1 MQDLS
6 QKRLDRPVLQRVPHA
21 AQALPTDLLAAIF
34 AQLGPVDRCL
44 CRQQQRALHPKA
56 QPLIVFLTQSRA
68 RCRQQGPTHHTSVGG
83 LAGSAPE
90 TQQRIQ
96 LVPALK
102 CSRTLVPCW
111 CRAAT
116 AAVCL
121 EWAAVHADSRIWEA
135 VSVDCERAHGLRQR
149 GKRTA
154 ECLHRWLSARAL
166 GLRQLEFC
174 NHCSCLRA
182 GSREEMRDN
191 VSLLPCR
198 W

>member
-1 MQDLS
+1 M
-6 QKRLDRPVLQRVPHA
+6 
-21 AQALPTDLLAAIF
+21 
-34 AQLGPVDRCL
+34 
-44 CRQQQRALHPKA
+44 
-56 QPLIVFLTQSRA
+56 
-68 RCRQQGPTHHTSVGG
+68 
-83 LAGSAPE
+83 
-90 TQQRIQ
+90 
-96 LVPALK
+96 PALK

-154 ECLHRWLSARAL
+154 ECLPRWLSARAL

-174 NHCSCLRA
+174 DHCSCLRA
-182 GSREEMRDN
+182 GNGEEVRDN
-191 VSLLPCR
+191 VSAPAMPLVTAEARALHRLAGLQREQAEVFCPSSCLATSAALCR
-198 W
+198 